1 MSNVINPV
9 YKIELEDAKKTL
21 IVFEKLYHRTNI
33 VHHIYNSISN
43 LVDILVVFYTLL
55 TTLNSQFSFINKNI
69 ITSIGTVI
77 MVSKTSEIILK
88 IKTRSV
94 ISKILSEN
102 YKIANE
108 MLSLKINELL
118 ILEKDITSNSKLHK
132 QATKLWEEINDYIK
146 IIEKFSTSWSA
157 AFLISLNI
165 PISIKTQLTENIT
178 KYIGKDGKP
187 LTVEEEGLAQD
198 KMIAEIVD
206 IDNGITDAT
215 SL

>member
-9 YKIELEDAKKTL
+9 YKMELEDAKKTL

-77 MVSKTSEIILK
+77 MVTKTSEIILK

>member
-9 YKIELEDAKKTL
+9 YKMELEDAKKTL

-55 TTLNSQFSFINKNI
+55 TTLNSQFSFINKNV

-132 QATKLWEEINDYIK
+132 QATILWEEINDYIK

-206 IDNGITDAT
+206 VDNGITDAT